1 MQQLKA
7 ISWINMPEAQVEN
20 AAWNQAVGANAA
32 TTTIQNSHICPK
44 NEFSHLFSLA

>member
-7 ISWINMPEAQVEN
+7 TSWINMPEAQVEN

-32 TTTIQNSHICPK
+32 TTTIQTPIYVPKMNSHT
-44 NEFSHLFSLA
+44 FSP